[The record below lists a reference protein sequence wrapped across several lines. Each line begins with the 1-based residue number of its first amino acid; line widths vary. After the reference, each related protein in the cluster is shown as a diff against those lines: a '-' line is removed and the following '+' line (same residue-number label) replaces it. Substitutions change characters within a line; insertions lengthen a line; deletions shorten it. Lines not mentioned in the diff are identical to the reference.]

1 MKKIYSILLILFL
14 STTIF
19 SENYKQVKIFIEGRE
34 QINTLV
40 EQGLEFDHLTI
51 EKDNSIITFISDSDF
66 EKLKMMQFNYE
77 ILIDD
82 WNEYY
87 ANLPALSTESK
98 NEIIKESKENY
109 GVEGLT
115 FGSMG
120 GFYTF
125 AEITAN
131 LDSMFAHYPNL
142 ITQKY
147 SIGTSHEG
155 RTIWAVKISDNP
167 NVAESEP
174 QVLFESLIHARE
186 PASMATVIYYMYY
199 LLENYG
205 TDLEVTYLVNN
216 REIYFVPCFNPD
228 GYEYNRI
235 NSPSGGGMWRKNR
248 RNSGG
253 GDYGVDLNRN
263 FGYEWGYDN
272 IGSSPT
278 PSSET
283 YRGPS
288 AFSEPESQA
297 IRDFITPKNIKTHI
311 NYHSYGNVMIY
322 PWGYTDE
329 QTPDSNIYNSF
340 TADMSV
346 WNGYGYGNS
355 TNTIG
360 YQSNGTVR
368 DWSYG
373 EQTVKNKIFGYV
385 FEVGASSDGF
395 WPSQSRIFPLAQG
408 NLRPNLYNTWVAGG
422 YAGTIGVT
430 ANVEHYNPGDNVLL
444 TPIVKNKGLGDA
456 ENLTIELTSLSP
468 DLTVVISTTSLASI
482 PSLTVDTSAAP
493 VEIAISGSAAI
504 GSEVQLVWSVTSNSV
519 LMSADTTTIRIGTP
533 VYLFEDNSNDPAVL
547 WNLTGTQTWE
557 AITSSFYSSPN
568 SYTESKFGNYSS
580 NSSVVMTLQDAI
592 DLTSSDSPV
601 LTFWTKYFIEDNWDC
616 GQVYISTNSGSTW
629 IPQAGS
635 LTVAGSGNGTQVSGQ
650 PVYEGTKSNWAY
662 EEIDLAAYEGEQ
674 ILIRFEFKSDS
685 SVEEDGWYVDDIKI
699 YFYGVVP
706 VELIS
711 FNASVEN
718 SSVNL
723 NWKTASEL
731 NNYGFRIEKSVN
743 KVDWQQVAFVDGR
756 GTTSEVQSYSI
767 TDKIPLIG
775 KSLYRLTQIDFD
787 GTKKIIAT
795 EEVNFVGNLSYSL
808 EQNYPNPF
816 NPSTKIK
823 YSIKT
828 DAQVK
833 LTIYNLMGEVVG
845 VLVNEPKEAG
855 EHEFIFNTQQ
865 FSNSISSGVY
875 FYTINA
881 GDYSASRKMMILK

>member
-1 MKKIYSILLILFL
+1 
-14 STTIF
+14 
-19 SENYKQVKIFIEGRE
+19 
-34 QINTLV
+34 
-40 EQGLEFDHLTI
+40 
-51 EKDNSIITFISDSDF
+51 
-66 EKLKMMQFNYE
+66 
-77 ILIDD
+77 
-82 WNEYY
+82 
-87 ANLPALSTESK
+87 
-98 NEIIKESKENY
+98 
-109 GVEGLT
+109 
-115 FGSMG
+115 MG

-131 LDSMFAHYPNL
+131 LDSMFANYPNL

-167 NVAESEP
+167 NVAEDEP

-205 TDLEVTYLVNN
+205 TDPEVTYLVNN
-216 REIYFVPCFNPD
+216 REIFFVPCFNPD

-248 RNSGG
+248 LNSGG
-253 GDYGVDLNRN
+253 GVYGVDLNRN

-297 IRDFITPKNIKTHI
+297 MRDFITPKNIKTHI

-385 FEVGASSDGF
+385 FEVGSSSDGF

-422 YAGTIGVT
+422 YVGTIGVS

-444 TPIVKNKGLGDA
+444 TPIMKNKGLGDA

-468 DLTVVISTTSLASI
+468 DVTVVTSSTSLTSI
-482 PSLTVDTSAAP
+482 PSLTVDTSVVP
-493 VEIAISGSAAI
+493 VEISISGSAEI

-519 LMSADTTTIRIGTP
+519 LMSSDTTTIRIGTP

-557 AITSSFYSSPN
+557 STTSSFYSSPN

-580 NSSVVMTLQDAI
+580 NSSVIMTLQDAI
-592 DLTSSDSPV
+592 DLTSADSPV

-616 GQVYISTNSGSTW
+616 GQVFISTNGGITW
-629 IPQAGS
+629 IPQAGN
-635 LTVAGSGNGTQVSGQ
+635 LTVAGSGSGTQVSGQ
-650 PVYEGTKSNWAY
+650 PVYEGTQSNWAY
-662 EEIDLAAYEGEQ
+662 EEIDLSAYFGEQ

-711 FNASVEN
+711 FNATIEN
-718 SSVNL
+718 SYVNL

-731 NNYGFRIEKSVN
+731 NNYGFRIERCEKSNMPAGQAGV
-743 KVDWQQVAFVDGR
+743 KSEKWETISFVEGR
-756 GTTSEVQSYSI
+756 GTTAEIQNYSFK
-767 TDKIPLIG
+767 DGKPLLG
-775 KSLYRLTQIDFD
+775 KSVYRLTQIDFD
-787 GTKKIIAT
+787 GTEKIVAT
-795 EEVNFVGNLSYSL
+795 EEVNFVGSLSYSL

-833 LTIYNLMGEVVG
+833 LTLYNLMGEVVG
-845 VLVNEPKEAG
+845 VLVNESKEAG
-855 EHEFIFNTQQ
+855 EHEFIFDTQQ

-875 FYTINA
+875 FYKINA
-881 GDYSASRKMMILK
+881 GNYSASRKMVILK